1 MPDLLIDN
9 DGTVRILTMNRPE
22 KRNALNTA
30 LSEALLNS
38 LREADA
44 DTSVRAIVLTGAGPA
59 FCAGADLSEF
69 AEMQFDSAALVARR
83 SQLTMELQGVF
94 AKLSKPVV
102 SAINGAAM
110 GGGAGL
116 AIGGD
121 IAIISETAR
130 IGYPEV
136 KRGIVAAVV
145 MANLV
150 RNVGRKAAFELV
162 GTGEPVD
169 AAHALV
175 LGLVNRVV
183 PPEKLMET
191 ALQFAQAMAAV
202 APQAM
207 AATKNMF
214 YLAAELP
221 FEEALEAGR
230 DINQRMRS
238 LGSDK

>member
-44 DTSVRAIVLTGAGPA
+44 DMSVRAIVLTGAGPA

-69 AEMQFDSAALVARR
+69 AEMQSDNAALVARR

-145 MANLV
+145 MANIV
-150 RNVGRKAAFELV
+150 RHVGRKAAFELV

-169 AAHALV
+169 ATRALA

-183 PPEKLMET
+183 APEKLMET

-207 AATKNMF
+207 AATKNLF
-214 YLAAELP
+214 YRVADLP
-221 FEEALEAGR
+221 FDEALEAGR
-230 DINQRMRS
+230 DVNQRMRS
-238 LGSDK
+238 FGKDK